1 MATDLV
7 KHGTAGLATATP
19 ATEPSADLPLV
30 AKVAVAT
37 TVQGKNQVPIEN
49 LRRVD
54 KLFETIDE
62 ATTCGAIEPSDA
74 ESAILWVRVN
84 KGNLEYLDQL
94 QLLLQW
100 CLLRSKHRQH

>member
-7 KHGTAGLATATP
+7 KHGTAGLAIATP

-84 KGNLEYLDQL
+84 KGDLDYLDQL